1 MVANEGR
8 PEWQRAVK
16 TGRDPETTSS
26 AHQHGQLRRRGSLYC
41 VWRFVGVGHDN
52 GSDRPARRFART
64 IPAGRPSSTLRRSF
78 LRSPPSRCA
87 RTRPSPPSRPLQ
99 TRQPPGSRRFL
110 HQPLALDMAS
120 RTDGEGPQ
128 EARQAPSPDH
138 LRPYF
143 ACLIVLGSA
152 PGATTKWRSVAIVT
166 VVPAIPLM
174 GNSGLW
180 VCSS

>member
-1 MVANEGR
+1 MLG
-8 PEWQRAVK
+8 
-16 TGRDPETTSS
+16 
-26 AHQHGQLRRRGSLYC
+26 
-41 VWRFVGVGHDN
+41 
-52 GSDRPARRFART
+52 
-64 IPAGRPSSTLRRSF
+64 
-78 LRSPPSRCA
+78 
-87 RTRPSPPSRPLQ
+87 PSPPIPANSPNPL
-99 TRQPPGSRRFL
+99 RQNAANPAVPSATNTAAPGSRRFL

>member
-99 TRQPPGSRRFL
+99 TRQPL
-110 HQPLALDMAS
+110 VLDDFYTNHWRWIWHHGLMEKDLKK
-120 RTDGEGPQ
+120 RGKP
-128 EARQAPSPDH
+128 RAP
-138 LRPYF
+138 
-143 ACLIVLGSA
+143 
-152 PGATTKWRSVAIVT
+152 TTFDPIL
-166 VVPAIPLM
+166 PA
-174 GNSGLW
+174 
-180 VCSS
+180 